1 MKVVVV
7 TAYTPTPENTRGIS
21 GLLYAI
27 LRYRPKDVSVKIF
40 SYNRNKIEDG
50 ERALISAELN
60 ADIDVVKSPK
70 WTNLFANIWMGRFEK
85 FFMKNHILCHVPNRK
100 MAKILQAEHANL
112 VWVYPYFYYKY
123 AKLMPQQR
131 FVLTACDCEAL
142 INVRRFETRRC
153 LMDRKVLRHT
163 YIMLKKGLHF
173 ESEWNLPNMKVHFVG
188 KEDKSFYERIYGY
201 HNSYFIRH
209 PHYSLTDKNINFSK
223 PKLKVILT
231 GGCDIY
237 TEDDINLM
245 LPNIIKHKE
254 ELLDHFE
261 FTLLGKNWEPMK
273 QELEENKFECMYK
286 AWVDD
291 YAEELVLHD
300 IQIAPISY
308 GTGTKGKVLSALA
321 NGLLVI
327 GSKYAFENIEVMN
340 FDSCVQYNRATE
352 IAELLLEVA
361 SNKKMYEEIAE
372 KGRRQVRTYHNPK
385 IISQQFFETYAK
397 QE

>member
-1 MKVVVV
+1 MKIVVV
-7 TAYTPTPENTRGIS
+7 TAYTPTQENTRGIS

-27 LRYRPKDVSVKIF
+27 LRYRPKDVSVQIF
-40 SYNRNKIEDG
+40 SYNLNKIEED
-50 ERALISAELN
+50 ERALISTELN
-60 ADIDVVKSPK
+60 ANIVVVKSPR
-70 WTNLFANIWMGRFEK
+70 WINLFSNIWMGRFEK
-85 FFMKNHILCHVPNRK
+85 FFMKNHVLCHVPNRK
-100 MAKILQAEHANL
+100 TAKVIQAEQADL

-123 AKLMPQQR
+123 AKLIPQQR

-153 LMDRKVLRHT
+153 LMDRKALRHT

-223 PKLKVILT
+223 PKLKVIMT

-273 QELEENKFECMYK
+273 QELEENKFEFMYK

-291 YAEELVLHD
+291 YAKELVQHD

-327 GSKYAFENIEVMN
+327 GSKYAFENIMVKNLE
-340 FDSCVQYNRATE
+340 SCVRYERASD
-352 IAELLLEVA
+352 IADLLLEISEDKA
-361 SNKKMYEEIAE
+361 KFQQIAE
-372 KGRRQVRTYHNPK
+372 RGRTQVRTLHNPVSISK
-385 IISQQFFETYAK
+385 IFFEIYGK
-397 QE
+397 